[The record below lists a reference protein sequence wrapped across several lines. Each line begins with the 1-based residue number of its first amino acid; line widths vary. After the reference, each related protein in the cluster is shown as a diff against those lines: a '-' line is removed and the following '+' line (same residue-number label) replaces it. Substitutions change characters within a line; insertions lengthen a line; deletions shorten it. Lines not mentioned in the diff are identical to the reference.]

1 MGKFSLSGL
10 FGGKTDIPVY
20 KPRKKQL
27 PAQLL
32 KVNTAWTGLELI
44 IEDILDRFDIKR
56 ERCIEFGVEFGYSSV
71 VFSNY
76 FKEVVGVDTFEG
88 DEHTDHKGDHF
99 EETKARLI
107 SYKNI
112 QLHKSD
118 YRDWIVKDNSQYDFS
133 HVDIVHN
140 YAETYE
146 CGLWA
151 VNHSACAIF
160 HDTESF
166 PAVRKAVIDLA
177 AATGKKVYNYPKSY
191 GLGIIV

>member
-1 MGKFSLSGL
+1 MSKFSLFGL
-10 FGGKTDIPVY
+10 FNDNADIPVY
-20 KPRKKQL
+20 RPKRKVM
-27 PAQLL
+27 PAKMIQ
-32 KVNTAWTGLELI
+32 VDTAWAGLELI
-44 IEDILDRFDIKR
+44 IEDILKKFGIKR
-56 ERCIEFGVEFGYSSV
+56 ERCIEFGVEFGYSAA

-76 FKEVVGVDTFEG
+76 FKEVIGVDTFEG
-88 DEHTDHKGDHF
+88 DEHALFKGDHF
-99 EETKARLI
+99 EQTKERL
-107 SYKNI
+107 SAFQNI

-118 YRDWIVKDNSQYDFS
+118 YRDWIKVDNSHYDFA

-151 VNHSACAIF
+151 VNHSTCTVF

-166 PAVRKAVIDLA
+166 PAVRKAVIDIA
-177 AATGKKVYNYPKSY
+177 KNTGKKVFNYPKCH